1 MARDR
6 ISLLRS
12 ECRVRI
18 VLVPRTLISEAKATT
33 QNIGVADAMMK
44 DADGR
49 SIGGVWRSWRFAL
62 RRVEIEIS
70 LHATRKDI

>member
-1 MARDR
+1 VARDG

-18 VLVPRTLISEAKATT
+18 VLRPRTLISEAKATT

-44 DADGR
+44 DAEGR
-49 SIGGVWRSWRFAL
+49 SMGDVRRSRRFAL
-62 RRVEIEIS
+62 RRVEIEIR
-70 LHATRKDI
+70 LHAARKDV